1 MTTAPNAPRTHPSQR
16 PPLRM
21 ADALVRIERAINGWE
36 RLFASHE
43 RARGDERAKDESA
56 RASRTAECA
65 RALRVEAY
73 RHRIRDAARIS
84 RRAAVDPFASRQ
96 ATRRAADAASERWRT
111 RGSR

>member
-43 RARGDERAKDESA
+43 RARGDERAKEASA
-56 RASRTAECA
+56 RARAGPRSARGPSGWRRTDIA
-65 RALRVEAY
+65 
-73 RHRIRDAARIS
+73 
-84 RRAAVDPFASRQ
+84 
-96 ATRRAADAASERWRT
+96 
-111 RGSR
+111 